1 MPNHSPKS
9 IRKKFSDQ
17 LGIIPIPLIIGAI
30 LMITAA
36 AASIPITYII
46 NQTSQ
51 DTRSQATDNCC
62 GSDGRVCTTDDEWVA
77 GYYACQR
84 GECSACSGGSNPTPT
99 SGGSCASG
107 WSCNGHCADQ
117 NTVNMFNGTW
127 CDGKQRWLYEA
138 GCGGSASKLKSEG
151 CGGGGGGTSCVY
163 SDFCAGCIQA
173 NRCLQ
178 YSDGTIKYCN
188 QWIRDE
194 CTECEIGG
202 FCPQGKSCKSGIK
215 CSNGFCAVS
224 CNTPTPT
231 STPAPSGTQCSRNQK
246 ECVNSISFKT
256 CTNGYWSNPISCS
269 SLDQTKP
276 KCVNGSCVS
285 ANASDGR
292 QTNLASCTTPCTD
305 VDNCI
310 CKANNCVTPVDGIV
324 TNGNT
329 CGVKPTPTCV
339 SPNMSIDP
347 NTQTCCRGLPMRMP
361 AWGPGYYCIETS
373 PPPPTSSP
381 SPTSTPTYTPTP
393 TASNTPSP
401 SPTATWTPIPT
412 QTPTPPSPIGTCTSG
427 SAYPDLLKCAQSC
440 AGDCTPD
447 SLGIRRCCQPAPT
460 PTSTPRPSSTP
471 TWTPTPTPS
480 GLTPTISLTIA
491 PTAVQTPP
499 PSVTTTTTPSLS
511 PTTTITPSASPTL
524 PNCTPDGEYYYLTTI
539 CCSGE
544 HHTEFSGLEVCGPSP
559 TATPTPSPAVVSAV
573 QQVAQAI
580 VNTVTQA
587 ATTIWNWIT
596 SVGQAKPTPTPSPT
610 PSPTLTPSI
619 TTAPPPPTNTPTFT
633 PTPTPTFTPTGSP
646 TPQFTLTIT
655 QNDLMSYCV
664 EQYGNQYTLLLT
676 VNGPY
681 CSYYDGQR
689 THQHQINPNSICQN
703 LTGNPS
709 AVAVPFDNQYR
720 CVVN

>member
-1 MPNHSPKS
+1 MPNQHSKS
-9 IRKKFSDQ
+9 IRKKFSNQ
-17 LGIIPIPLIIGAI
+17 QGIIPIPLIIGAVLI
-30 LMITAA
+30 ITAA
-36 AASIPITYII
+36 AASIPVTYII

-51 DTRSQATDNCC
+51 DTRSRAGICCEAGSCNDGWTYGRDENAPQATCEQ
-62 GSDGRVCTTDDEWVA
+62 RQQE
-77 GYYACQR
+77 ACANR
-84 GECSACSGGSNPTPT
+84 GGPASG
-99 SGGSCASG
+99 GGSCS
-107 WSCNGHCADQ
+107 
-117 NTVNMFNGTW
+117 
-127 CDGKQRWLYEA
+127 
-138 GCGGSASKLKSEG
+138 
-151 CGGGGGGTSCVY
+151 GGGGGGGGGGSPSCVY

-231 STPAPSGTQCSRNQK
+231 STPAPSGTQCSSNQK

-276 KCVNGSCVS
+276 KCVNGACVS
-285 ANASDGR
+285 ASASDGR
-292 QTNLASCTTPCTD
+292 KTNLANCTTPCSD
-305 VDNCI
+305 VDDCI
-310 CKANNCVTPVDGIV
+310 CKANDCVIPQDGIV

-499 PSVTTTTTPSLS
+499 PSVTTTTSPSLS
-511 PTTTITPSASPTL
+511 LTTTITPSASPTL

-544 HHTEFSGLEVCGPSP
+544 HHREFSGLEVCGPSP
-559 TATPTPSPAVVSAV
+559 TVTPTPSPAVVSAV

-596 SVGQAKPTPTPSPT
+596 SVGQATPTPTPSPT
-610 PSPTLTPSI
+610 TSPIPSPSLTPLA
-619 TTAPPPPTNTPTFT
+619 TAAPPPPTNSPTTVSTSTPTST
-633 PTPTPTFTPTGSP
+633 PTYVPTSTPTITPNSTASLISIEI
-646 TPQFTLTIT
+646 TPLDMYNHCISRNMTLSLIT
-655 QNDLMSYCV
+655 PIPSCTDELASYPIDL
-664 EQYGNQYTLLLT
+664 
-676 VNGPY
+676 
-681 CSYYDGQR
+681 
-689 THQHQINPNSICQN
+689 NSICRQ
-703 LTGNPS
+703 LTNNS
-709 AVAVPFDNQYR
+709 NSVAVPFDNRYF
-720 CVVN
+720 CSI

>member
-17 LGIIPIPLIIGAI
+17 LGIIPIPLIIGAVLI
-30 LMITAA
+30 ITAA

-62 GSDGRVCTTDDEWVA
+62 GSDGRVCTTDDQWVA

-84 GECSACSGGSNPTPT
+84 GECSACSGNS
-99 SGGSCASG
+99 SGGGSSGGGGSTSCASG

-127 CDGKQRWLYEA
+127 CDGKARWLYEA

-151 CGGGGGGTSCVY
+151 CGNSSTPATTPANQPNSCVY
-163 SDFCAGCIQA
+163 TGFCGGCIQA

-188 QWIRDE
+188 QWIKDE

-231 STPAPSGTQCSRNQK
+231 STPTLTST
-246 ECVNSISFKT
+246 
-256 CTNGYWSNPISCS
+256 
-269 SLDQTKP
+269 
-276 KCVNGSCVS
+276 
-285 ANASDGR
+285 
-292 QTNLASCTTPCTD
+292 
-305 VDNCI
+305 
-310 CKANNCVTPVDGIV
+310 
-324 TNGNT
+324 
-329 CGVKPTPTCV
+329 PTPTPTASNTPSPSPTTTCV

-347 NTQTCCRGLPMRMP
+347 NTQTCCRGLPMKMP

-381 SPTSTPTYTPTP
+381 SPTNTPTYTPTP

-619 TTAPPPPTNTPTFT
+619 TTAPPPPTSAPTLTTTPTFT
-633 PTPTPTFTPTGSP
+633 PSPSLTASPTPTPAPSP
-646 TPQFTLTIT
+646 TASLISFEISPSNMLDYCLSRNMNKSLMAPVPSCTDGLANYPI
-655 QNDLMSYCV
+655 DL
-664 EQYGNQYTLLLT
+664 
-676 VNGPY
+676 
-681 CSYYDGQR
+681 
-689 THQHQINPNSICQN
+689 NSICRE
-703 LTGNPS
+703 LTRIS
-709 AVAVPFDNQYR
+709 SSVAVPFDNRYF
-720 CVVN
+720 CSN